1 MELSKDT
8 FEENR
13 ETELDSIQK
22 LNNGDPKALKL
33 FFDGFYPSVCVYAIR
48 FIKQSDVAEDIA
60 QDAFVQFWKIRDHF
74 TSIRK
79 IRAFI
84 YTTVRNACINHLKQK
99 KTRED
104 ILAHNPIIEE
114 LSYELLIEE
123 EVYRLLDAAIQQLPN
138 RTREIILLAL
148 QGHNN
153 TEIAEILGVSIN
165 TIKTLKKNAYVD
177 LRHMLSNQAYLF
189 FLLKYSGLLFPVLDS
204 LFAS

>member
-1 MELSKDT
+1 MKTELSGDILEKSM
-8 FEENR
+8 
-13 ETELDSIQK
+13 ETDLVWVEK
-22 LNNGDPKALKL
+22 LNSGDQRALRL
-33 FFDGFYPSVCVYAIR
+33 FFDGFYPSVCVYAIK
-48 FIKQSDVAEDIA
+48 FIKQSDIAEDIA

-84 YTTVRNACINHLKQK
+84 YTTVRNACINYLKQK
-99 KTRED
+99 KTRES
-104 ILAHNPIIEE
+104 ILAWNQAIEE

-123 EVYRLLDAAIQQLPN
+123 ETYRLLDAAIQQLPN

-153 TEIAEILGVSIN
+153 PEIAEIMGVSIN

-177 LRHMLSNQAYLF
+177 LRHMLSHQTH
-189 FLLKYSGLLFPVLDS
+189 LLFILS
-204 LFAS
+204 QFLS

>member
-1 MELSKDT
+1 MKTELSGDILEKSM
-8 FEENR
+8 
-13 ETELDSIQK
+13 ETDLVWVEK
-22 LNNGDPKALKL
+22 LNSGDPKALRL
-33 FFDGFYPSVCVYAIR
+33 FFDGFYPSVCVYAIK
-48 FIKQSDVAEDIA
+48 FIKQSDIAEDIA

-84 YTTVRNACINHLKQK
+84 YTTVRNACINYLKQK
-99 KTRED
+99 KTRES
-104 ILAHNPIIEE
+104 ILAWNQAIEE

-123 EVYRLLDAAIQQLPN
+123 ETYRLLDAAIQQLPN

-153 TEIAEILGVSIN
+153 PEIAEIMGVSIN

-177 LRHMLSNQAYLF
+177 LRHMLSHQTH
-189 FLLKYSGLLFPVLDS
+189 LLFILS
-204 LFAS
+204 QFLS